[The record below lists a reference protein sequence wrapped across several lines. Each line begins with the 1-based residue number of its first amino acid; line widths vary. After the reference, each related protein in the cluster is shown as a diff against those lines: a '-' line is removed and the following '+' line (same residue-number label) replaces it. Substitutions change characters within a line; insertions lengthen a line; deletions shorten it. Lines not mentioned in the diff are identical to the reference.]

1 MQKVEINPSIA
12 ATVNINCVG
21 FAELAYVYFRAS
33 TPWIGAFEYKVWNS
47 YQKNKD
53 ITVANALTVVGDL
66 LTLKIDASN
75 QFLPADKYYYEI
87 SSIDSKR
94 IIFKGELT
102 ITK

>member
-12 ATVNINCVG
+12 AIVNINSV
-21 FAELAYVYFRAS
+21 AYSELAFVYFKA
-33 TPWIGAFEYKVWNS
+33 TANWIGAFDYKVWNS
-47 YQKNKD
+47 YQKNTA
-53 ITVANALTVVGDL
+53 IVVANAITIVDDL

-75 QFLPADKYYYEI
+75 QSLPADKYYYEI
-87 SSIDSKR
+87 FSIDAKR

>member
-12 ATVNINCVG
+12 VIANINSV
-21 FAELAYVYFRAS
+21 AQSELAFVYFKANAN
-33 TPWIGAFEYKVWNS
+33 WIGSFDYKVWNS
-47 YQKNKD
+47 YQKNTA
-53 ITVANALTVVGDL
+53 ITINNAITVVGDL
-66 LTLKIDASN
+66 MSLKIDASN
-75 QFLPADKYYYEI
+75 QNLPADKYYYEI